1 LFRIYSLSN
10 LILEINFLDLMPA
23 LSAKRFF
30 LLLVVPL
37 VTLSYCA
44 GASVSLTDLVNNLL
58 AYALAREYD
67 PLLLG
72 LTLLSAISLLLL
84 PWWLYRGSRKAT
96 PPPPEILQPSD
107 GKAIQAQNQE
117 RIAHLEELLRE
128 NPSPAPK
135 AAAKPALDEGLDMSL

>member
-1 LFRIYSLSN
+1 
-10 LILEINFLDLMPA
+10 MPA
-23 LSAKRFF
+23 LPAKRFF
-30 LLLVVPL
+30 LLLVAPL
-37 VTLSYCA
+37 ATLGYCA
-44 GASVSLTDLVNNLL
+44 GASVSLSDLVNNLL

-72 LTLLSAISLLLL
+72 LTLLAALSLLLL
-84 PWWLYRGSRKAT
+84 PWWLYRGGRKEK

-107 GKAIQAQNQE
+107 GKAVQAQNQE

>member
-1 LFRIYSLSN
+1 
-10 LILEINFLDLMPA
+10 MPA
-23 LSAKRFF
+23 LPAKRFF

-37 VTLSYCA
+37 ATLGYCA
-44 GASVSLTDLVNNLL
+44 GASVSLSDLVNNLL

-72 LTLLSAISLLLL
+72 LTLLFALSLLLL
-84 PWWLYRGSRKAT
+84 PWWLYRRGGRKEK
-96 PPPPEILQPSD
+96 PPPLEIIQPSN

-135 AAAKPALDEGLDMSL
+135 AAAKPALDEGLDMGL

>member
-1 LFRIYSLSN
+1 
-10 LILEINFLDLMPA
+10 MPA
-23 LSAKRFF
+23 LPAKRFF
-30 LLLVVPL
+30 LLLVAPL
-37 VTLSYCA
+37 ATLGYCT
-44 GASVSLTDLVNNLL
+44 GASVSLSDLVNNLL

-72 LTLLSAISLLLL
+72 LTLLAALSLLLL
-84 PWWLYRGSRKAT
+84 PWLLYRGGWREKS
-96 PPPPEILQPSD
+96 PSPEILQPSD

-117 RIAHLEELLRE
+117 RIAYLEELLRK